1 MILERLLISAGYDKP
16 ERLVRPDSSES
27 RGAKFVL
34 SKGGI
39 YIPYGTAIW
48 GIYRM
53 GKLVRGYT
61 GRFVPKNASK
71 YLGDPT
77 NIIYRSLWER
87 RVMVYLDEEPS
98 VLK

>member
-1 MILERLLISAGYDKP
+1 
-16 ERLVRPDSSES
+16 
-27 RGAKFVL
+27 
-34 SKGGI
+34 
-39 YIPYGTAIW
+39 
-48 GIYRM
+48 M